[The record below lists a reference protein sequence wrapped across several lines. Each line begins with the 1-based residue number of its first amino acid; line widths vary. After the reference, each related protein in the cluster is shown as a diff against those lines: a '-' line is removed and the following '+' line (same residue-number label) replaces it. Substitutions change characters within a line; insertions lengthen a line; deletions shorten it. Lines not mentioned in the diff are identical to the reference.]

1 MQGEEQY
8 VCVYININLVKIY
21 NEFYVR
27 RRMRISIFVYI
38 CIMSHWKDKER
49 I

>member
-8 VCVYININLVKIY
+8 VYVYININFAKIY

-27 RRMRISIFVYI
+27 RRMRISIFAYI
-38 CIMSHWKDKER
+38 CIMSH
-49 I
+49 